1 MAIQN
6 GIITVSGKLG
16 ELVFYRR
23 KQKYVSRKTSK
34 PYQLSAA
41 SIKSSTDFGQA
52 SKNAAYLRK
61 AFAPLVAYYAD
72 NDIVNRL
79 NAKMNALFK
88 KIPDVF
94 KGQKQLRHADLSQLV
109 DFQFNVHTSL
119 SRLLLALP
127 DCNLTQD
134 GLLTITLPKNAI
146 KPLATTKRRYKAL
159 KLQLMV
165 FNLGFEAEDY
175 ELFRV
180 NDLVIDIG
188 QTSFPE
194 ARVVVPTQQGG
205 ERALVVALGAA
216 YCDEDR
222 TPTGDRRHFAC
233 QLVYA
238 ANVSDGKVVY
248 PEQKVT
254 AVKPVEEV
262 GDDSGIS
269 WVVGCQ
275 EG

>member
-6 GIITVSGKLG
+6 GTITVSGKLG

-23 KQKYVSRKTSK
+23 KQKYVGRKISK
-34 PYQLSAA
+34 PYQLSAE

-72 NDIVNRL
+72 TDIVNRL

-88 KIPDVF
+88 KIPDAF
-94 KGQKQLRHADLSQLV
+94 KGQKKLRHADLSQLA
-109 DFQFNVHTSL
+109 DFQFNAYTNL
-119 SRLLLALP
+119 NRLLLALP
-127 DCNLTQD
+127 SCNLAQD
-134 GLLTITLPKNAI
+134 GLLTITLPKDAI
-146 KPLATTKRRYKAL
+146 KRFAETNKRYQKL

-175 ELFRV
+175 ELFQV
-180 NDLVIDIG
+180 NDLVVAIN

-194 ARVVVPTQQGG
+194 AKVVVPTQQGG

-216 YCDEDR
+216 YCYKDNER
-222 TPTGDRRHFAC
+222 TGDRRHFAC
-233 QLVYA
+233 QFVYA
-238 ANVSDGKVVY
+238 ANVCDGKVVY
-248 PEQKVT
+248 PEQKVV

-262 GDDSGIS
+262 GEDSGIS
-269 WVVGCQ
+269 WVVNS
-275 EG
+275 